1 MSLQKKDLASRIK
14 ALYEEGRKKDSEVF
28 KEDIK
33 LSDEKILTVVS
44 YLEKINLSK
53 TDLNS
58 KGKAF
63 ETFMDSYFRGDFGQ
77 YFTPRNLSLIHI

>member
-44 YLEKINLSK
+44 KFIFSK
-53 TDLNS
+53 
-58 KGKAF
+58 
-63 ETFMDSYFRGDFGQ
+63 
-77 YFTPRNLSLIHI
+77 